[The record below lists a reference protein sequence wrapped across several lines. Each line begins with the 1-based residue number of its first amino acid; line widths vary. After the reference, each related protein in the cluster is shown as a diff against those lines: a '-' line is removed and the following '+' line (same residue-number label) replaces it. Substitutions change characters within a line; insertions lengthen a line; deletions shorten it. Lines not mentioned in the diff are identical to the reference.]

1 MHISVN
7 FIDLLFQVWIIS
19 LPPDEAT
26 RDCQENEFEKD
37 FITVAREECDD
48 KVAAGDD
55 VHYYEYA
62 EEYYEDGEE
71 YEDFEPGVFFQQTI
85 DKFEEFQSGDIEYD
99 YEYSDNCTTYYDG
112 WWATYKFDGSC
123 ILRHAR

>member
-1 MHISVN
+1 MSHFQRPIVCWSV
-7 FIDLLFQVWIIS
+7 LSGACVVK
-19 LPPDEAT
+19 
-26 RDCQENEFEKD
+26 KD
-37 FITVAREECDD
+37 DGHHD
-48 KVAAGDD
+48 KVKSDD
-55 VHYYEYA
+55 DQYYEYA

-71 YEDFEPGVFFQQTI
+71 YEDFEPAVFFQQTI

-112 WWATYKFDGSC
+112 WWASIAGWGATYKFDGSC